1 MCTADKPYCQKPRS
15 AHTRL
20 LTLQRGIYEGYPA
33 TKVLLKLITGRRH
46 QLRVHCSFLGH
57 TIVGD
62 YTYSDRKD
70 LLPYRMFLHS
80 HRLVLPNS
88 LELLD
93 VNAGDPLAID
103 HHWQP
108 TESLNALDQD
118 AYDILDHLPSTIRVQ

>member
-1 MCTADKPYCQKPRS
+1 MCTPDKLYCEKPRS

-20 LTLQRGIYEGYPA
+20 LILERGLYDSYPA

-46 QLRVHCSFLGH
+46 QLRVHCTALGH

-80 HRLVLPNS
+80 HRLVLPTS
-88 LELLD
+88 LEQLD
-93 VNAGDPLAID
+93 VNAGDPFISDD
-103 HHWQP
+103 HWKP
-108 TESLNALDQD
+108 TESVNALNQD
-118 AYDILDHLPSTIRVQ
+118 AYDILDHLPSAIQVQ